1 MSVINGLYN
10 QILKSSI
17 GFTVTGTTV
26 YATLPWYPQSTIDE
40 LKITNVSGTAF
51 TVSSI
56 FFLDNGAHFRNSTTD
71 GRGHIIYR
79 DGTDVNATV
88 SESYYARWGFTPSIY
103 HENLYNRPYLNVA
116 FTFTEARTN
125 IGMRVIATGK
135 KALPL
140 DYPRSDN
147 QGVEVLDDYR
157 VLIGKA
163 QTGTGG
169 TAGTIYDVT
178 GLAKGTGGEN
188 VSQFNLSATT
198 DYIYI
203 GSKKKVD
210 HWEFQVGIGLTAPA
224 VLQGQ
229 HWGGTA
235 GTTTIGWHSFAVIDD
250 TSTGNSDT
258 FKFSGIVEG
267 SGLGSST
274 WIPVKA
280 DFSANSLLPNDPLTV
295 QQNRIIAGGYPIVV
309 LPPNP
314 ERYWVRF
321 NLSAVASGG
330 IAAFNKILPVSEAY
344 EQY

>member
-56 FFLDNGAHFRNSTTD
+56 IFLDNGAHYRNSSTD

-79 DGTDVNATV
+79 DGTDINGTA
-88 SESYYARWGFTPSIY
+88 SESFYARWGFTPSIY

-116 FTFTEARTN
+116 FTFTESRTN
-125 IGMRVIATGK
+125 IGIRVIATGK

-147 QGVEVLDDYR
+147 QGIESVDDYR

-188 VSQFNLSATT
+188 VSQFNLNATT

-203 GSKKKVD
+203 GSRKKID
-210 HWEFQVGIGLTAPA
+210 HWEFQVGTGLTAPA
-224 VLQGQ
+224 NLLGQ
-229 HWGGTA
+229 VWNGSA
-235 GTTTIGWHSFAVIDD
+235 WSSFSVIDD

-258 FKFSGIVEG
+258 LKFSGIVEG

-274 WIPVKA
+274 WVPVKA
-280 DFSANSLLPNDPLTV
+280 DYSANTLLPNDPLTV

-321 NLSAVASGG
+321 NLSFVAADGLVT
-330 IAAFNKILPVSEAY
+330 FNKILPVSEAY
-344 EQY
+344 ETY

>member
-17 GFTVTGTTV
+17 GFTVTGTAV

-40 LKITNVSGTAF
+40 LRITNVSGTAF
-51 TVSSI
+51 TISAFSI
-56 FFLDNGAHFRNSTTD
+56 LDNGAHYRNSTTD
-71 GRGHIIYR
+71 GKAHVIYR
-79 DGTDVNATV
+79 DGTDVNGTAA
-88 SESYYARWGFTPSIY
+88 ESYYVKYGFTPAIY
-103 HENLYNRPYLNVA
+103 HENLYNRPYLNISLS
-116 FTFTEARTN
+116 FTEAKTN
-125 IGMRVIATGK
+125 IGFRISAVGK

-147 QGVEVLDDYR
+147 QGLEVLNDYR

-178 GLAKGTGGEN
+178 GLSKGTGGEN
-188 VSQFNLSATT
+188 ASQFNLSATN
-198 DYIYI
+198 DYVYV
-203 GSKKKVD
+203 GSRKKVD

-224 VLQGQ
+224 NLLGQ
-229 HWGGTA
+229 YWNGSAWTSFTA
-235 GTTTIGWHSFAVIDD
+235 IDD

-258 FKFSGIVEG
+258 MKFSGIVEG
-267 SGLGSST
+267 SGLGSSS
-274 WIPVKA
+274 WVPVKA
-280 DFSANSLLPNDPLTV
+280 DYSANTLLPEDPLTV
-295 QQNRIIAGGYPIVV
+295 QQNRISAGGYPIVV

-321 NLSAVASGG
+321 NLSAVATGG
-330 IAAFNKILPVSEAY
+330 IVTFNKILPVSETY
-344 EQY
+344 EQF

>member
-56 FFLDNGAHFRNSTTD
+56 IFLDNGAHYRNSSTD

-79 DGTDVNATV
+79 DGTDVNGTV
-88 SESYYARWGFTPSIY
+88 NESYYARWGFTPSIY

-116 FTFTEARTN
+116 FTLTEPRTN
-125 IGMRVIATGK
+125 VGMRVIATGK

-147 QGVEVLDDYR
+147 QGVEIVSDYR

-178 GLAKGTGGEN
+178 GIAKGTGGEN
-188 VSQFNLSATT
+188 ASQFNLNATS
-198 DYIYI
+198 DYVYI
-203 GSKKKVD
+203 GSSKKID

-224 VLQGQ
+224 NLQGQ
-229 HWGGTA
+229 IWNGTA
-235 GTTTIGWHSFAVIDD
+235 WSTFTAIDD

-258 FKFSGIVEG
+258 MKFSGIVEG

-274 WIPVKA
+274 WVPVKA
-280 DFSANSLLPNDPLTV
+280 DFSVNTLLPNDPLTV

-314 ERYWVRF
+314 DRYWARF
-321 NLSAVASGG
+321 NLSAVATGG
-330 IAAFNKILPVSEAY
+330 IVTFNKILPVSETY
-344 EQY
+344 EQF

>member
-40 LKITNVSGTAF
+40 LKVTNVSGTAF

-56 FFLDNGAHFRNSTTD
+56 IFLDNGAHYRNSSTD

-79 DGTDVNATV
+79 DGTDINGTA
-88 SESYYARWGFTPSIY
+88 SESFYARWGFTPSIY

-116 FTFTEARTN
+116 FTFTESRAN

-147 QGVEVLDDYR
+147 QGIENLDDYR

-163 QTGTGG
+163 QSGTGG

-178 GLAKGTGGEN
+178 GIAKGTGGEN

-210 HWEFQVGIGLTAPA
+210 HWEFQVGIGLSAPA
-224 VLQGQ
+224 ILQGQ
-229 HWGGTA
+229 IWNGSAWSSFTA
-235 GTTTIGWHSFAVIDD
+235 IDD

-258 FKFSGIVEG
+258 LKFSGIVEG

-274 WIPVKA
+274 WI
-280 DFSANSLLPNDPLTV
+280 PLTV

-321 NLSAVASGG
+321 NLSAVPAGG
-330 IAAFNKILPVSEAY
+330 IAAFNKILPVSEVY

>member
-56 FFLDNGAHFRNSTTD
+56 IFLDNGAHFRNSSTD

-79 DGTDVNATV
+79 DGTDVNGTV

-116 FTFTEARTN
+116 FTLTESRTN

-140 DYPRSDN
+140 DYPRSDA
-147 QGVEVLDDYR
+147 QGIESLNDYR
-157 VLIGKA
+157 VLIGKS

-188 VSQFNLSATT
+188 ASQFSLTATN
-198 DYIYI
+198 DYVYI
-203 GSKKKVD
+203 GSSKKID

-224 VLQGQ
+224 ILQGQ
-229 HWGGTA
+229 LWNGSA
-235 GTTTIGWHSFAVIDD
+235 WSSFAVIDD

-267 SGLGSST
+267 SGLGSSV
-274 WIPVKA
+274 WGPVKA
-280 DFSANSLLPNDPLTV
+280 DFSANTLLPNDPLTV

-321 NLSAVASGG
+321 NLSAVAADGLVK
-330 IAAFNKILPVSEAY
+330 FNKILPVSETY
-344 EQY
+344 ETF

>member
-56 FFLDNGAHFRNSTTD
+56 IFLDNGAHFRNSSTD

-79 DGTDVNATV
+79 DGTDVNGTV

-116 FTFTEARTN
+116 FTLTESRTN

-140 DYPRSDN
+140 DYPRSDA
-147 QGVEVLDDYR
+147 QGIESLNDYR
-157 VLIGKA
+157 VLIGKS

-188 VSQFNLSATT
+188 ASQFSLTATN
-198 DYIYI
+198 DYVYI
-203 GSKKKVD
+203 GSSKKID

-224 VLQGQ
+224 LLQGQ
-229 HWGGTA
+229 LWNGSA
-235 GTTTIGWHSFAVIDD
+235 WSSFAVIDD

-267 SGLGSST
+267 SGLGSSV
-274 WIPVKA
+274 WGPVKA

-321 NLSAVASGG
+321 NLSAVAADGLVK
-330 IAAFNKILPVSEAY
+330 FNKILPVSETY
-344 EQY
+344 ETF

>member
-10 QILKSSI
+10 QILKSSV
-17 GFTVTGTTV
+17 GFTVSGTAV
-26 YATLPWYPQSTIDE
+26 YATIPWYPQSTIDE

-51 TVSSI
+51 TISAFSI
-56 FFLDNGAHFRNSTTD
+56 LDAGAHYRNSTTD
-71 GRGHIIYR
+71 GKAHVFYR
-79 DGTDVNATV
+79 DGTDVNAT
-88 SESYYARWGFTPSIY
+88 SAESFFARWGFTPAIY
-103 HENLYNRPYLNVA
+103 HEQLYNRPYLNVV
-116 FTFTEARTN
+116 FLFSEAKTN
-125 IGMRVIATGK
+125 INLRISAVGK

-147 QGVEVLDDYR
+147 QGLDVINDYR

-188 VSQFNLSATT
+188 ASQFNLTATT
-198 DYIYI
+198 DYVYI
-203 GSKKKVD
+203 GSSKKID

-224 VLQGQ
+224 NLQGQ
-229 HWGGTA
+229 YWNGSA
-235 GTTTIGWHSFAVIDD
+235 WTTFTVIDD

-267 SGLGSST
+267 SGLGSSS
-274 WIPVKA
+274 WAPVKA
-280 DFSANSLLPNDPLTV
+280 DFSANTLLPNDPLTV

-314 ERYWVRF
+314 ERYWTRF
-321 NLSAVASGG
+321 NLSSVATGG
-330 IAAFNKILPVSEAY
+330 IVTFNKILPVSEVY
-344 EQY
+344 EQF

>member
-56 FFLDNGAHFRNSTTD
+56 IFLDNGAHFRNSSTD

-79 DGTDVNATV
+79 DGTDVNGTV

-116 FTFTEARTN
+116 FTLTESRTN

-140 DYPRSDN
+140 DYPRSDA
-147 QGVEVLDDYR
+147 QGIESLNDYR
-157 VLIGKA
+157 VLIGKS

-169 TAGTIYDVT
+169 AAGTIYDVT

-188 VSQFNLSATT
+188 ASQFSLTATN
-198 DYIYI
+198 DYVYI
-203 GSKKKVD
+203 GSSKKID

-224 VLQGQ
+224 LLQGQ
-229 HWGGTA
+229 LWNGSA
-235 GTTTIGWHSFAVIDD
+235 WSSFAVIDD

-267 SGLGSST
+267 SGLGSSV
-274 WIPVKA
+274 WGPVKA

-321 NLSAVASGG
+321 NLSAVAADGLVK
-330 IAAFNKILPVSEAY
+330 FNKILPVSETY
-344 EQY
+344 ETF

>member
-17 GFTVTGTTV
+17 GFTVTGTSV

-51 TVSSI
+51 TVSAFSI
-56 FFLDNGAHFRNSTTD
+56 LDIGAHYRNSTVD
-71 GRGHIIYR
+71 GKAHVIYR
-79 DGTDVNATV
+79 DGTDVNATAA
-88 SESYYARWGFTPSIY
+88 ESYFARWGFNPAIY
-103 HENLYNRPYLNVA
+103 HENLYNRPYLNIA
-116 FTFTEARTN
+116 FTFSEAKTN
-125 IGMRVIATGK
+125 IGLRISAVGK

-140 DYPRSDN
+140 EYPRSDN
-147 QGVEVLDDYR
+147 QGLEVLNDYR

-188 VSQFNLSATT
+188 SSQFNLTATT
-198 DYIYI
+198 DYVYV
-203 GSKKKVD
+203 GSSKKVD
-210 HWEFQVGIGLTAPA
+210 HWEFQVGIGLSAPA
-224 VLQGQ
+224 NLQGQ
-229 HWGGTA
+229 YWNGSA
-235 GTTTIGWHSFAVIDD
+235 WVSFTVIDD
-250 TSTGNSDT
+250 TSSGNSDT
-258 FKFSGIVEG
+258 LKFSGIVEG
-267 SGLGSST
+267 SGLGSSS
-274 WIPVKA
+274 WSPVKA
-280 DFSANSLLPNDPLTV
+280 DYSVNTLLPNDPLTV
-295 QQNRIIAGGYPIVV
+295 QQNSIISGRYPIVV

-330 IAAFNKILPVSEAY
+330 IVSFNKILPVAETY
-344 EQY
+344 EQF

>member
-56 FFLDNGAHFRNSTTD
+56 IFLDNGAHFRNSSTD

-79 DGTDVNATV
+79 DGTDVNGTV

-116 FTFTEARTN
+116 FTLTESRTN

-140 DYPRSDN
+140 DYPRSDA
-147 QGVEVLDDYR
+147 QGIESLNDYR

-188 VSQFNLSATT
+188 ASQFNLTATN
-198 DYIYI
+198 DYVYI
-203 GSKKKVD
+203 GSSKKID

-224 VLQGQ
+224 LLQGQ
-229 HWGGTA
+229 LWNGSA
-235 GTTTIGWHSFAVIDD
+235 WSSFSVIDD

-267 SGLGSST
+267 SGLGSSV
-274 WIPVKA
+274 WGPVKA

-321 NLSAVASGG
+321 NLSAVAADGLVK
-330 IAAFNKILPVSEAY
+330 FNKILPVSETY
-344 EQY
+344 ETF

>member
-40 LKITNVSGTAF
+40 LKVTNVSGTAF

-56 FFLDNGAHFRNSTTD
+56 IFLDNGAHYRNSSTD

-79 DGTDVNATV
+79 DGTDVNGTA
-88 SESYYARWGFTPSIY
+88 SESFYARWGFTPSIY

-116 FTFTEARTN
+116 LTFTEAKSN

-178 GLAKGTGGEN
+178 GIAKGAGGEN
-188 VSQFNLSATT
+188 ASQFNLSATT
-198 DYIYI
+198 DYIYV

-224 VLQGQ
+224 NLQGQ
-229 HWGGTA
+229 IWNGSA
-235 GTTTIGWHSFAVIDD
+235 WSSFTVI
-250 TSTGNSDT
+250 
-258 FKFSGIVEG
+258 
-267 SGLGSST
+267 
-274 WIPVKA
+274 
-280 DFSANSLLPNDPLTV
+280 LPNDPLTV

-330 IAAFNKILPVSEAY
+330 IAAFNKILPVSEVY